1 MCTGVLTLEW
11 GIEKFRPSMIPPTR
25 KLTFYGMTNRGSAG
39 DEDEAEV
46 EKLENMEKNL
56 SRCGEES

>member
-1 MCTGVLTLEW
+1 
-11 GIEKFRPSMIPPTR
+11 MIPPTR